1 MSTNDKDSTSADANS
16 HRPPLYTQDFFD
28 QDFRAQRKLLLPTL
42 ILPLAYTTLLMW
54 ACLSLYWGSL
64 IPNNYLGKLT
74 VYAIDLDGAFLGHQI
89 LSGIN
94 DSITTSSNHMNWK
107 FGDPTNLG
115 SRRLLEDERAWAV
128 VEGPRYDNPIP
139 LDFS

>member
-1 MSTNDKDSTSADANS
+1 MSTNDKDSTSVDANS

-28 QDFRAQRKLLLPTL
+28 RDFRAQRKLLLPTL

-94 DSITTSSNHMNWK
+94 DSITTSSNHMNGK